1 MTTEQPVTWK
11 KDLLDPEFIK
21 KDHVAIAILVMWA
34 IWSNRSKYAHGEVKF
49 QPHKSME
56 IIYELIRALDI
67 PSSVEVTNVGS
78 KALYNARHL
87 GVVFREVNWY
97 FFKHRCLIV
106 KGRRLIR
113 CFSCTNRH

>member
-1 MTTEQPVTWK
+1 MFWNAASNFFNLKLPRLHPVTWK

-67 PSSVEVTNVGS
+67 PSPVAVTNVGS
-78 KALYNARHL
+78 K
-87 GVVFREVNWY
+87 
-97 FFKHRCLIV
+97 
-106 KGRRLIR
+106 
-113 CFSCTNRH
+113 ST